1 MAGGKIGYLCLTS
14 RAKAGLQGE
23 AVEGRH
29 RSVAAHWVRASGEN
43 DLESPISLHNVF
55 ILCSVT
61 CQGEIDLSR
70 HYQQSCQSFKDM
82 IIN

>member
-23 AVEGRH
+23 AAEERH
-29 RSVAAHWVRASGEN
+29 GSVAAHWARASGEN
-43 DLESPISLHNVF
+43 DLVCWAKANGETDLESPISLHNVF

-61 CQGEIDLSR
+61 CQV
-70 HYQQSCQSFKDM
+70 K
-82 IIN
+82 